1 MRIGDLAAATGV
13 SVRSLRYYEE
23 QGLLPADRTPSGQRS
38 YAVPAVER
46 VRLIQQLFAA
56 GLPSRTIV
64 QLLPC
69 VDAGVATAESFALLV
84 AERDRITAQLAELEA
99 ARDRLDEVIAIS
111 EHPTPE
117 HCPALRDEPAPGSTP
132 AVPALAA

>member
-23 QGLLPADRTPSGQRS
+23 QGLLRADRTPSGQRA
-38 YAVPAVER
+38 YATPAIDR

-56 GLPSRTIV
+56 GLPSRTVV

-69 VDAGVATAESFALLV
+69 VDAGVATDETFALLV
-84 AERDRITAQLAELEA
+84 AERDRITTQLAELEA
-99 ARDRLDEVIAIS
+99 ARDRLDEVIAIT

-117 HCPALRDEPAPGSTP
+117 HCPALRDRPAQ
-132 AVPALAA
+132 AA

>member
-23 QGLLPADRTPSGQRS
+23 QGLLAADRTPSGQRTYGS
-38 YAVPAVER
+38 AAVER
-46 VRLIQQLFAA
+46 VALVQQLFGA

-64 QLLPC
+64 RLLPC
-69 VDAGVATAESFALLV
+69 VDAGRATPESFALLV
-84 AERDRITAQLAELEA
+84 AERDRITAQIAELEA
-99 ARDRLDEVIAIS
+99 ARTRLDEVISIS

-117 HCPALRDEPAPGSTP
+117 HCPALRDHKPAQ
-132 AVPALAA
+132 AA

>member
-1 MRIGDLAAATGV
+1 MRIGDLAAATGA

-23 QGLLPADRTPSGQRS
+23 QGLLAAERTAGGQRS
-38 YAVPAVER
+38 YADASVER
-46 VRLIQQLFAA
+46 VRLVQQLFAA

-69 VDAGVATAESFALLV
+69 VDAGVATPESFALLV
-84 AERDRITAQLAELEA
+84 AERDRITTQLAELEA
-99 ARDRLDEVIAIS
+99 ARARLDEVIAIS

-117 HCPALRDEPAPGSTP
+117 HCPALREPA
-132 AVPALAA
+132 AAAA

>member
-1 MRIGDLAAATGV
+1 MRIGDLAAATGA

-23 QGLLPADRTPSGQRS
+23 QGLLVATRTPSGQRV
-38 YAVPAVER
+38 YGAPAVER
-46 VRLIQQLFAA
+46 VQLVQQLFAA

-69 VDAGVATAESFALLV
+69 VDSGQATPESFALLV
-84 AERDRITAQLAELEA
+84 SERDRITAQLAELEA

-117 HCPALRDEPAPGSTP
+117 HCPALREPQPH
-132 AVPALAA
+132 AA

>member
-1 MRIGDLAAATGV
+1 VQIGDDVRIGDLAAATGA

-23 QGLLPADRTPSGQRS
+23 QGLLAAERTAGGQRS
-38 YAVPAVER
+38 YADASVER
-46 VRLIQQLFAA
+46 VQLVQQLFAA

-64 QLLPC
+64 RLLPC
-69 VDAGVATAESFALLV
+69 VDAGVATPESFALLV
-84 AERDRITAQLAELEA
+84 AERDRITTQLAELEA

-117 HCPALRDEPAPGSTP
+117 HCPALREHVD
-132 AVPALAA
+132 AA

>member
-1 MRIGDLAAATGV
+1 VRIGDLAAATGA

-23 QGLLPADRTPSGQRS
+23 QGLLVATRTPSGQRT
-38 YAVPAVER
+38 YGAPAVER
-46 VRLIQQLFAA
+46 VQLVQQLFAA

-69 VDAGVATAESFALLV
+69 VDSGRATPESFALLV
-84 AERDRITAQLAELEA
+84 SERDRITAQLAELEA
-99 ARDRLDEVIAIS
+99 ARERLDEVIAIS

-117 HCPALRDEPAPGSTP
+117 HCPALREPQAQ
-132 AVPALAA
+132 AA

>member
-1 MRIGDLAAATGV
+1 MRIGDLAAATGA
-13 SVRSLRYYEE
+13 SVRSLRYYEQ
-23 QGLLPADRTPSGQRS
+23 QGLLTATRTSGGQRS
-38 YAVPAVER
+38 YAGTSVER
-46 VRLIQQLFAA
+46 VQLVQQLFAA

-84 AERDRITAQLAELEA
+84 AERDRITAQLADLEA
-99 ARDRLDEVIAIS
+99 ARARLDEVIAIS

-117 HCPALRDEPAPGSTP
+117 HCPALREPTT
-132 AVPALAA
+132 AAA

>member
-1 MRIGDLAAATGV
+1 VRIGDLAAATGA

-23 QGLLPADRTPSGQRS
+23 QGLLVATRTPSGQRT
-38 YAVPAVER
+38 YGAPAVER
-46 VRLIQQLFAA
+46 VQLVQQLFAA

-69 VDAGVATAESFALLV
+69 VDSGRATPESFALLV
-84 AERDRITAQLAELEA
+84 SERDRITAQLAELEA
-99 ARDRLDEVIAIS
+99 ARERLDEVITIS

-117 HCPALRDEPAPGSTP
+117 HCPALREPQAQ
-132 AVPALAA
+132 AA

>member
-1 MRIGDLAAATGV
+1 MRIGDLAAATGA

-23 QGLLPADRTPSGQRS
+23 QGLLVATRTPSGQRT
-38 YAVPAVER
+38 YGAPAVER
-46 VRLIQQLFAA
+46 VQLVQQLFAA

-69 VDAGVATAESFALLV
+69 VDSGRATPESFALLV
-84 AERDRITAQLAELEA
+84 SERDRITAQLAELEA
-99 ARDRLDEVIAIS
+99 ARERLDEVIAIS

-117 HCPALRDEPAPGSTP
+117 HCPALREPQRQAQ
-132 AVPALAA
+132 AA